1 MWGNVCGMMEGKTAY
16 KEVLVE
22 KRFRNRLLG
31 KIIFFLFAFFLAF
44 SGQLVISG
52 MQETLVIQPEN
63 LRIQNIQAISRFL
76 DFFEESLS
84 HLADFRWEYGDAAVL
99 AETID
104 RDQVEAQRLV
114 DAIDLDL
121 SRQGE
126 AQYLYGNAMRTT
138 FATFCRFET
147 MLCTYIHANNSVAAS
162 NLYYGKIVSCGNY
175 IRKYTQQLLERAISD
190 NQDEFVTLMALNSQ
204 LKNLQNLMLCFCLL
218 LAFLMVVSIV
228 RLLLFFRTLSL
239 QSRSISK
246 GDFSIADLPQ
256 IGDDEISGLS
266 AVFNTMKHSMKQQVR
281 LLEEKNRIERNLYRK
296 ENEALGL
303 QNMLEQARLQQ
314 FRSQI
319 NPHFLFNTLNIIKI
333 SAEDEGAPK
342 ASKMLSSLGR
352 IYSYAM
358 GSNAQMVPLSQE
370 LQVVQALFSLY
381 KERFG
386 DRVSLVWRAG
396 EDIVVSEVFVP
407 SFILQPLAENAFRHG
422 IAPKDEGGTVSIT
435 ISKTKPE
442 KDMLRIIVSDDGV
455 GMEESELQLVREKLG
470 REYLADEHIG
480 IYNVAARLQ
489 LLDKRSSFEMFSI
502 KNQGTQVVM
511 TLPYREDAHAENPD
525 S

>member
-1 MWGNVCGMMEGKTAY
+1 M
-16 KEVLVE
+16 E

-31 KIIFFLFAFFLAF
+31 KILFFIIAFFLAF
-44 SGQLVISG
+44 SGQLLIGG
-52 MQETLVIQPEN
+52 MQENLVIQPEN

-84 HLADFRWEYGDAAVL
+84 RLDDFRWEYGDAAVL
-99 AETID
+99 AETIN
-104 RDQVEAQRLV
+104 RDVAEAQRLV
-114 DAIDLDL
+114 DAIDVDL

-126 AQYLYGNAMRTT
+126 SQYLYGNAMKTT

-147 MLCTYIHANNSVAAS
+147 MLCTYIHSNNTLEAS
-162 NLYYGKIVSCGNY
+162 RLYYGKMASCGNY

-190 NQDEFVTLMALNSQ
+190 NQDEFVSLMELNSQ

-218 LAFLMVVSIV
+218 LAFLMVASIV
-228 RLLLFFRTLSL
+228 RLLLFFRTLSR
-239 QSRSISK
+239 QSRSIGN

-256 IGDDEISGLS
+256 TGDDEISSLS
-266 AVFNTMKHSMKQQVR
+266 EVFNTMKHSMKQQVH
-281 LLEEKNRIERNLYRK
+281 LLEEKNRIEGNLYRK

-333 SAEDEGAPK
+333 SAEDEGAHR
-342 ASKMLSSLGR
+342 ASMMLSSLGR

-370 LQVVQALFSLY
+370 LQVAQALFSLY

-386 DRVSLVWRAG
+386 DRVSLVWSAD

-422 IAPKDEGGTVSIT
+422 IAPKDDGGTVTIT
-435 ISKTKPE
+435 ISRTE
-442 KDMLRIIVSDDGV
+442 AEMDMLCITVSDDGV
-455 GMEESELQLVREKLG
+455 GMDEDELQVVREKLG
-470 REYLADEHIG
+470 QDYLADEHIG
-480 IYNVAARLQ
+480 IYNVAARLK
-489 LLDKRSSFEMFSI
+489 LLDKRSRFEMFSI
-502 KNQGTQVVM
+502 KNQGTRVVM
-511 TLPYREDAHAENPD
+511 TLPYREDADGEDPD